1 MLKELFTAALGMQNQ
16 QTKLEVTANN
26 LANANTSG
34 YKRSEAFERN
44 LIDARANFYNTPGD
58 LEQNDA
64 PIGSYVDFSA
74 GSFNQTESPLDVS
87 IENKGFF
94 VLQDDEGKKFLTRAG
109 RFKFSEDGTITAMDG
124 KTLLG
129 KEGPIN
135 VFQEFMEEGTANM
148 DVRSLEIKINEKGQ
162 VFANGKDVGSIPV
175 VNVKNEESIQR
186 ISNSEFIA
194 TNWSDVEELDENDI
208 TLRQGWLEGS
218 NVNVVNEMVEMIE
231 LQRMFEAGSKV
242 IKTNDDTLS
251 NSIRLGKYY

>member
-16 QTKLEVTANN
+16 HTKLEVTANN

-58 LEQNDA
+58 VEQNDP
-64 PIGSYVDFSA
+64 PIGSYVDYSA
-74 GSFNQTESPLDVS
+74 GSFNQTENQLDVA

-94 VLQDDEGKKFLTRAG
+94 ALQDGEGKKFLTRAG
-109 RFKFSEDGTITAMDG
+109 RFKVTEDGTITAMDG

-162 VFANGKDVGSIPV
+162 VFANAKEVGSIAIYNP
-175 VNVKNEESIQR
+175 KDEKTLQR

-194 TNWSDVEELDENDI
+194 TNWSDIEELDESQM

-218 NVNVVNEMVEMIE
+218 NVNVVNEMIEMIE

-242 IKTNDDTLS
+242 IKTNDDTLT
-251 NSIRLGKYY
+251 NSIRLGRYY